1 MVCPCCGGKG
11 LVVALAMITGRV
23 CGFGEGAEGLEMFYL
38 LHEDSALSGDA
49 EGKSL

>member
-1 MVCPCCGGKG
+1 MG
-11 LVVALAMITGRV
+11 LGREQRV
-23 CGFGEGAEGLEMFYL
+23 WEMFYL